1 MQEKQYIV
9 EMESG
14 GKIALYRLNN
24 SDPIGLPLII
34 AHGTISNSEAVRD
47 LGRYLT
53 QLGFD
58 CWLLEW
64 GGHGQSTAFNKRQD
78 FEYPAFNDLP
88 TAISKVIQ
96 VTRQQRVYWISHSGG
111 GHLALM
117 YIARDPGRQE
127 KFAGLVTIG
136 AQATDA
142 ALGLKHKVRALI
154 LWWLTNLFGQTP
166 KVLVSVGTEGEPTRL
181 LAQWSKWNLRQ
192 KWMGEDGFDYMS
204 GLGKIKIPAL
214 ILAGSNDDIAPVSG
228 CKKLYEAIGSADKT
242 WLVCSIS
249 NSFSKDFT
257 HGKLIHGEAAKNE
270 IFPQVGEWLKKRN
283 AILKDSR

>member
-9 EMESG
+9 EMEGG
-14 GKIALYRLNN
+14 GKIALYRLKNLN
-24 SDPIGLPLII
+24 PIGLPLII
-34 AHGTISNSEAVRD
+34 AHGMISNSEAVRD
-47 LGRYLT
+47 LGWYLT

-88 TAISKVIQ
+88 TAISKIIQ
-96 VTRQQRVYWISHSGG
+96 VTGQQRVYWVSHSGG
-111 GHLALM
+111 CHLALM
-117 YIARDPGRQE
+117 YLARNPERQE

-142 ALGLKHKVRALI
+142 ALGLKHKVRALM
-154 LWWLTNLFGQTP
+154 LWWVTNLFGQTP
-166 KVLVSVGTEGEPTRL
+166 RALVSVGTEGEPTRL
-181 LAQWSKWNLRQ
+181 LAQWSKWNLRG
-192 KWMGEDGFDYMS
+192 KWMGEDGFDYMN
-204 GLGKIKIPAL
+204 GLAKIKIPAL
-214 ILAGSNDDIAPVSG
+214 IFAGSNDDIAPVSG
-228 CKKLYEAIGSADKT
+228 CKKVYEAIGSVDKT

-249 NSFSKDFT
+249 NHFSKDFT
-257 HGKLIHGEAAKNE
+257 HGKLIRGEAAKNE

>member
-53 QLGFD
+53 QIGFD

-88 TAISKVIQ
+88 TAISKIIQ
-96 VTRQQRVYWISHSGG
+96 VTGQQRVYWVSHSGG

-117 YIARDPGRQE
+117 YLARDLERQE

-136 AQATDA
+136 TQATDA
-142 ALGLKHKVRALI
+142 ALGLKNKVRALI
-154 LWWLTNLFGQTP
+154 LWWVTNLFGQTP

-192 KWMGEDGFDYMS
+192 KWMGEDGFDYMN
-204 GLGKIKIPAL
+204 GLAKINIPAL
-214 ILAGSNDDIAPVSG
+214 ILAGRNDEIAPVSG
-228 CKKLYEAIGSADKT
+228 CKKLYEALGSEDKT

-249 NSFSKDFT
+249 NNFSKDFT

-270 IFPQVGEWLKKRN
+270 IFPKVGEWLMKRN
-283 AILKDSR
+283 SI